1 MTHSFFV
8 LIYLQGSEEKMSKK
22 LFTKEEIKQLQKNP
36 YIKNVSEKAITYT
49 KEFKELFLRELNKG
63 KATTEIFRNAGFDT
77 KLIGRKRMDDFANR
91 IKKYG
96 VEDTRKGNSGR
107 PRKYNKEE
115 LTLEEELEQMKHKN
129 ALLEQENEF
138 LKKMIFLGKEK
149 SWMKYLQ
156 EKGTK

>member
-1 MTHSFFV
+1 MNHSFFV

-49 KEFKELFLRELNKG
+49 KEFKELFLCELNKG

-77 KLIGRKRMDDFANR
+77 KLIGRQRMDNFSKR
-91 IKKYG
+91 VKKNG
-96 VEDTRKGNSGR
+96 IEDTRKGNSGR
-107 PRKYNKEE
+107 ARKHDKE
-115 LTLEEELEQMKHKN
+115 LTLEEELKQMKHKN